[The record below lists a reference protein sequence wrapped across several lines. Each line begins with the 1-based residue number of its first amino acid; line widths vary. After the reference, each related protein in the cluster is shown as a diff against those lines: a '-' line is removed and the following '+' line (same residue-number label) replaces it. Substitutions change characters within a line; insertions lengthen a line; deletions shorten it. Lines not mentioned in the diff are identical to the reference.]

1 MNEVQARKD
10 ISEIKDYIPGKT
22 PKEPGTIKL
31 SSNENPF
38 GPSPKAL
45 LAISKEVKSLQTYPD
60 QKSIALR
67 QALSKSLGIEADCLL
82 CGNGSDEIMQII
94 ASTYFNPGDEV
105 IISNNSFSIYELV
118 SRLFGAK
125 LVFVSLKEN
134 ELDLSAIAKAVTEK
148 TKAIFLTAPN
158 NPTGTVFKR
167 EAFYALVKKTAGKTL
182 LIVDEAY
189 VDFMEDKAYPDML
202 DEIKMGRNV
211 IVLRTFSKYY
221 GLAGIRLGYCAAKKE
236 IIAPMYKT
244 KMPFNVNRLAQA
256 AAIAALG
263 DKAFLKNTYRNNL
276 EGKKYLYAELD
287 KLGLEYKK
295 TEANFIFITLKQ
307 P

>member
-1 MNEVQARKD
+1 
-10 ISEIKDYIPGKT
+10 
-22 PKEPGTIKL
+22 
-31 SSNENPF
+31 
-38 GPSPKAL
+38 
-45 LAISKEVKSLQTYPD
+45 
-60 QKSIALR
+60 
-67 QALSKSLGIEADCLL
+67 
-82 CGNGSDEIMQII
+82 
-94 ASTYFNPGDEV
+94 
-105 IISNNSFSIYELV
+105 
-118 SRLFGAK
+118 
-125 LVFVSLKEN
+125 
-134 ELDLSAIAKAVTEK
+134 LDLSAIAKAVTEK

-307 P
+307 PADAIFTRLMKLGVIIRPLTSFGFPDSIRVSIGLPEQNNKFIEALKKLL